1 MKKEQSCYVLLQEF
15 FTFYRSLFTSQ
26 LDFLCIYS
34 NPEILFINIW
44 NTELLKTS
52 ITPPRPTPPKK
63 KNNKNAKENRVQ
75 VFSFTKGE
83 FPHQHFIIISQKI
96 WNSFFF
102 NFWKFLVDCFCN
114 KSIDN
119 TAILILNDVIRQQE
133 FQS

>member
-15 FTFYRSLFTSQ
+15 FTFYRFLFMSQ
-26 LDFLCIYS
+26 LNFLCIYS

-52 ITPPRPTPPKK
+52 ITPRPPPPQK
-63 KNNKNAKENRVQ
+63 KNAKENRVQ

-102 NFWKFLVDCFCN
+102 NFWKFLEDCFCN

-119 TAILILNDVIRQQE
+119 TAFLILNDVIRQQE

>member
-15 FTFYRSLFTSQ
+15 FTFYRFLFMSQ
-26 LDFLCIYS
+26 LNFLCIYS

-63 KNNKNAKENRVQ
+63 KKKKNAKENRVQ

-102 NFWKFLVDCFCN
+102 NFWKFLEDCFCN

-119 TAILILNDVIRQQE
+119 TAFLILNDVIRQQE